1 MNLTASDM
9 STILREFIR
18 YNNIYTI
25 HKKKIKYDFIL
36 CIILKS
42 MGKDVSKVK
51 KFKAKLEKKR
61 LKEFNE
67 LMNIGV

>member
-1 MNLTASDM
+1 MNLTQAEM
-9 STILREFIR
+9 FTILKEFIR
-18 YNNIYTI
+18 YDNIYTT
-25 HKKKIKYDFIL
+25 HKKRIKYDFII
-36 CIILKS
+36 CIILKG